1 MSCIKLAS
9 AGDDIKIWDIGDFSL
24 VKQFNPHEQNV
35 SAIAWNGKKSACES
49 ILDVLGLMGD
59 EVLFTVDIQHLF

>member
-35 SAIAWNGKKSACES
+35 GAIAWNGKKSACES
-49 ILDVLGLMGD
+49 ILCLLGLMGD
-59 EVLFTVDIQHLF
+59 ETSFTVVMQRIF